1 MGAFK
6 SLTSQDVI
14 ITPLVTHKSFTFNGN
29 SQWDAADIK
38 KYIGANIPYDNEQ
51 NIELNG
57 ITIADYQDIT
67 FTQVYSTIR
76 QLYYSNQALNPE
88 GKTIQTDMNGNIIA
102 GGATLNVHSRFD
114 NFLDTTLYQPRLFR
128 SESRFNSNGT
138 ISVDSTSMYVISIP
152 STLYGDYINPTSF
165 SCANIATDNYGTITV
180 QDNGE
185 GGLVI
190 TNGAFAGQ
198 IIGIINYAHGIIV
211 FPDLVFDES
220 VFGWWFISM
229 NLSFQSSKVI
239 YETQYKCTLRESE
252 FNYTLNPS
260 IFSTNGYTSPM
271 NSSTIDTSGR
281 AWDFVTGSSFSPYI
295 TSVGLYDDDQQLLAV
310 AKLSQPIPTSRT
322 TDMTVVVNL
331 DR

>member
-14 ITPLVTHKSFTFNGN
+14 VTPLVTHKSFTFNGN

-38 KYIGANIPYDNEQ
+38 KYVGANIPPTDEQ
-51 NIELNG
+51 NIDYG
-57 ITIADYQDIT
+57 GTIIADYQDVT
-67 FTQVYSTIR
+67 LTQVYRTIR
-76 QLYYSNQALNPE
+76 QLYYSNQVPNPE
-88 GKTIQTDMNGNIIA
+88 GETIQTDMNGNIIA

-114 NFLDTTLYQPRLFR
+114 NFLDTTLYQPRFIR
-128 SESRFNSNGT
+128 SGSFPNA
-138 ISVDSTSMYVISIP
+138 DSTSTYVISIP

-165 SCANIATDNYGTITV
+165 SCANLATDNYGTITV
-180 QDNGE
+180 RDNGE

-190 TNGAFAGQ
+190 ANGANAGQ
-198 IIGIINYAHGIIV
+198 IIGIISYAHGIAV
-211 FPDLVFDES
+211 FPDIDLDEPIL
-220 VFGWWFISM
+220 GWWLTSM

-260 IFSTNGYTSPM
+260 IFSTTGYTSPM
-271 NSSTIDTSGR
+271 NSSTVDTSGR

-322 TDMTVVVNL
+322 TDMTIVVNL

>member
-29 SQWDAADIK
+29 AAWDAAGIQKCVGWDIP
-38 KYIGANIPYDNEQ
+38 ILDEQ
-51 NIELNG
+51 NIELDG
-57 ITIADYQDIT
+57 VTVADYQDYT
-67 FTQVYSTIR
+67 FTEVYRIIK
-76 QLYYSNQALNPE
+76 QLYYSNQFPNPE
-88 GKTIQTDMNGNIIA
+88 GETIQTDMDGNIIE

-114 NFLDTTLYQPRLFR
+114 NFLETTLYQPR
-128 SESRFNSNGT
+128 SIPSGSQSPDYA
-138 ISVDSTSMYVISIP
+138 IYVISIP

-165 SCANIATDNYGTITV
+165 LCTNIATDNYGTISV
-180 QDNGE
+180 RDNGE
-185 GGLVI
+185 GGLI
-190 TNGAFAGQ
+190 IANGAFAGRFV
-198 IIGIINYAHGIIV
+198 GTINYAHGIAV
-211 FPDLVFDES
+211 FNNFIFDES
-220 VFGWWFISM
+220 IFGWWFISM

-252 FNYTLNPS
+252 FNYSLNPS
-260 IFSTNGYTSPM
+260 MFLTKGFISPM
-271 NSSTIDTSGR
+271 NSSTVDTSGIALR
-281 AWDFVTGSSFSPYI
+281 FVTGSSFSPYI

-322 TDMTVVVNL
+322 TDMTLVVNL

>member
-14 ITPLVTHKSFTFNGN
+14 ITPLVTHKSFTFNGT
-29 SQWDAADIK
+29 SQWDTADIK
-38 KYIGANIPYDNEQ
+38 RYVGWDIPTTDER
-51 NIELNG
+51 NIEFNG
-57 ITIADYQDIT
+57 GIIADYQDVT
-67 FTQVYSTIR
+67 LTQVYRTIK
-76 QLYYSNQALNPE
+76 QLYYSNQFPNPE
-88 GKTIQTDMNGNIIA
+88 GETIQTNMNGDIVE

-114 NFLDTTLYQPRLFR
+114 NFLDTTLYQPRP
-128 SESRFNSNGT
+128 
-138 ISVDSTSMYVISIP
+138 ISSGSQTNAALYVISIP

-165 SCANIATDNYGTITV
+165 SCTNIASADNYGTITV
-180 QDNGE
+180 RDNGE

-190 TNGAFAGQ
+190 ANGAFTGQ
-198 IIGIINYAHGIIV
+198 IIGIINYAHGIV
-211 FPDLVFDES
+211 VLPTLDPDEEIL
-220 VFGWWFISM
+220 GWWFPSNM

-252 FNYTLNPS
+252 FNYSLNPTMFLTKGF
-260 IFSTNGYTSPM
+260 ISPM
-271 NSSTIDTSGR
+271 NSSTVDTSGE
-281 AWDFVTGSSFSPYI
+281 ALKFVTGSSFSPYV

-322 TDMTVVVNL
+322 TDMTIVVNL

>member
-29 SQWDAADIK
+29 AAWDSADIK
-38 KYIGANIPYDNEQ
+38 KYVGANILSDDEQ
-51 NIELNG
+51 NIEYSG
-57 ITIADYQDIT
+57 ETVADYQDVT
-67 FTQVYSTIR
+67 FTQVYRTIR
-76 QLYYSNQALNPE
+76 QLYYSNQVPNPE
-88 GKTIQTDMNGNIIA
+88 DETIQTDMDGNIIE

-114 NFLDTTLYQPRLFR
+114 NFLDTTLHQPRFIR
-128 SESRFNSNGT
+128 SGSLPNA
-138 ISVDSTSMYVISIP
+138 DLTSLYVISIP

-165 SCANIATDNYGTITV
+165 SCAGIASDNYGTITV
-180 QDNGE
+180 RDNGE

-190 TNGAFAGQ
+190 TNGANAGQ

-211 FPDLVFDES
+211 FPDLVFDEAI
-220 VFGWWFISM
+220 FGWWFTNM

-252 FNYTLNPS
+252 FNYSLNPS
-260 IFSTNGYTSPM
+260 MFLTKGFISPM
-271 NSSTIDTSGR
+271 NSTTVDTSGLPLR
-281 AWDFVTGSSFSPYI
+281 FATSSSFSPYI

-322 TDMTVVVNL
+322 TDMTIVINL